1 MCDAEKECLGYED
14 RQQLDWF
21 RKREVDTR
29 SDGGEPRPASRNP
42 YSDYMA
48 QQLMCVRVRTVCM
61 RVCDNHI

>member
-1 MCDAEKECLGYED
+1 MKDGNWIGSL
-14 RQQLDWF
+14 
-21 RKREVDTR
+21 RKGSGH